1 LRTQLLYI
9 AEGFLVF
16 AHPPPTTPSFCKSS
30 TIGRT
35 SRSSSPHTGWAS
47 VRNKAAMTHCSRPQ
61 SRGRHPW
68 IRWRCNSRALLA
80 TARQLP
86 VHKATRFH
94 LLHKVPQVRRPL
106 CTPVHHPHGLIDD
119 HEGTRQHTHSCVGTG
134 RCAGVCSSPGG
145 KGDQRLPHSC
155 NGLQTVLKKVSNVV
169 QGHWY
174 QGSRCKGAR
183 KVQVVCGAL
192 AVSVDAGRTS
202 KCTSISATPGSE

>member
-1 LRTQLLYI
+1 MLQTPITWATPLDPLAVQQPRPLGHCTPAACPQNHSLS
-9 AEGFLVF
+9 
-16 AHPPPTTPSFCKSS
+16 PPPQSAAGTP
-30 TIGRT
+30 
-35 SRSSSPHTGWAS
+35 P
-47 VRNKAAMTHCSRPQ
+47 PQ
-61 SRGRHPW
+61 GHGYR
-68 IRWRCNSRALLA
+68 
-80 TARQLP
+80 
-86 VHKATRFH
+86 
-94 LLHKVPQVRRPL
+94 
-106 CTPVHHPHGLIDD
+106 PHGLIDG
-119 HEGTRQHTHSCVGTG
+119 HEGTRQHTHSCSGTG
-134 RCAGVCSSPGG
+134 RCAGVLLCSSPGG